1 MDLTEQKEVNTMMTV
16 HTFHVSSLTN
26 SHKES

>member
-16 HTFHVSSLTN
+16 HTFNVSLTN